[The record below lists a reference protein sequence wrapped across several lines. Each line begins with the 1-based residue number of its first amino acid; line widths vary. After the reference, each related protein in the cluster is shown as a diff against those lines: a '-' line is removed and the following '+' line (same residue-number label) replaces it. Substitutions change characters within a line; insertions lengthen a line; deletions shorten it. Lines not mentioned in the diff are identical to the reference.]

1 VFGRAIRFASL
12 KTREDAMSDKIK
24 PQHLSRKAILYVR
37 QSSPYQVMNNLESQK
52 LQYAME
58 AHLRS
63 LGWSEVEI
71 IDEDLGR
78 SAGGSVTRTGF
89 ERMVAQVC
97 LGEVGAVCAREVS
110 RFARNS
116 REWQQLVEV
125 CRIVDTL
132 LVDQETV
139 YSPRLGN
146 DRLLLGLKGTL
157 NEYELDLLRQRAS
170 EARVEKAR
178 RGELVSHCPV
188 GFVKDEDGQLQK
200 EPDERI
206 RRAIELVFAKFL
218 ELGSARQTLL
228 WFMENELS
236 IPARTIRGEVHWR
249 RPAYCGIHRILT
261 NPAYG
266 GAYAY
271 GKTESLTCY
280 ENGLSVQRTRRR
292 PRERWVTL
300 IPDAHEGYVNWEDFE
315 RIQKMI
321 ISNRLSDCE
330 PSGAARRGSGLLTGL
345 LRCRRCARMLRVFYK
360 GADGE
365 VVRYACPRA
374 YLDNKEA
381 RCVAFSGATVDAAVA
396 RQLLCVVQPA
406 AIEAAIMATQR
417 QARAHSEVLDALGRD
432 LEAARYR
439 AQRAERQYEASDPE
453 NRLVTQ
459 ELERRWNVALEE
471 VRGIESRIAAE
482 SECTQT
488 TSVGNVDEFKDL
500 ASDLE
505 ALWNDRQ
512 ADERTKKR
520 LLRAL
525 IREIVVD
532 IDEQTSEVVLLIHW
546 KGGVHT
552 PLRLPR
558 RRRGESSGHIPKDIV
573 EAVRVLSRIYSDE
586 MIAGVLNRAKV
597 PTARGNYWTRAL
609 VTSLRFNHEIKC
621 HDAQRQAVEG
631 WLNLSQAARLVGVSN
646 RTLRLAIERGYIAAE
661 RPIACGP
668 WVLNK
673 QSLENEKVSRL
684 LDQIRLGRHSPTVP
698 SPAQTVLDLS
708 TT

>member
-1 VFGRAIRFASL
+1 
-12 KTREDAMSDKIK
+12 MSDKIK

-188 GFVKDEDGQLQK
+188 GFVKDEDGRLQK

-206 RRAIELVFAKFL
+206 RRTIGLVFVKFF

-228 WFMENELS
+228 WFMEHDLS
-236 IPARTIRGEVHWR
+236 IPARTIRGDVHWR
-249 RPAYCGIHRILT
+249 RPAYCGIHQILT

-271 GKTESLTCY
+271 GKTERVTCY

-292 PRERWVTL
+292 PRDRWVAL
-300 IPDAHEGYVNWEDFE
+300 IPGAHEGYVSWEDFE

-321 ISNRLSDCE
+321 VGNRLSDCE

-345 LRCRRCARMLRVFYK
+345 LRCRRCGRMLRVFYK

-381 RCVAFSGATVDAAVA
+381 RCVGFSGANVDAAVA

-406 AIEAAIMATQR
+406 AIEAAMMATQR
-417 QARAHSEVLDALGRD
+417 QAQAHSEVLDALRRD

-459 ELERRWNVALEE
+459 ELERRWNAALEE
-471 VRGIESRIAAE
+471 VRAIESRIVAE
-482 SECTQT
+482 SACAQAA
-488 TSVGNVDEFKDL
+488 SVGTVDEFQDL
-500 ASDLE
+500 ADDLE
-505 ALWNDRQ
+505 TLWNDPQ

-520 LLRAL
+520 LLRTL

-558 RRRGESSGHIPKDIV
+558 RRRGESRGHTAKDIV
-573 EAVRVLSRIYSDE
+573 EAVRVLSRIYSDQ
-586 MIAGVLNRAKV
+586 MIAGVLNRAKLS
-597 PTARGNYWTRAL
+597 TARGNYWTRAL
-609 VTSLRFNHEIKC
+609 ITSLRANHGISC
-621 HDAQRQAVEG
+621 HDAQRQAAEG
-631 WLNLSQAARLVGVSN
+631 WLNLTQAARVVGVSN

-673 QSLENEKVSRL
+673 QALDSEAATHLLERV
-684 LDQIRLGRHSPTVP
+684 RLGRSSPTVP
-698 SPAQTVLDLS
+698 SSAQAVLDLS
-708 TT
+708 IT